1 MRERQVQMARERQQ
15 KSMERE
21 AVVLQHLEKETQQK
35 ERVNKVVVHRQDRK
49 IRSEVEEAREKALQ
63 FEQTAL
69 REKLKDEV
77 LYKKDMYLHGQQQ
90 HASTLKVLHETN
102 PYATQI
108 THIIHTDALAHSRK
122 V

>member
-1 MRERQVQMARERQQ
+1 MREQQVQMARERQE

-21 AVVLQHLEKETQQK
+21 FEVQQYLEKETLQK
-35 ERVNKVVVHRQDRK
+35 ERVNKTVIRREHRK
-49 IRSEVEEAREKALQ
+49 VRSEIEEAREKALL

-77 LYKKDMYLHGQQQ
+77 LYKKDMYIHGQQQ
-90 HASTLKVLHETN
+90 HASTQRVKHETN

-108 THIIHTDALAHSRK
+108 THIIHTEALTHSRK